1 MLQLLLDAKINIEK
15 MNFEKLSALHH
26 AAIQS
31 DHQILNAVLESD
43 LNSDLQVIESFED
56 YTVLF
61 ITTAHDQSFNVQW
74 LLKIEVNVN
83 HWLKSD
89 KTVLII
95 AFLNNDKS
103 IQQVLLKFE
112 AVHYSLSFE
121 FQILDDKD
129 EEDELLAQS
138 ILTWWSEVCVE
149 ETWEITLQEY
159 K

>member
-61 ITTAHDQSFNVQW
+61 ITTAHDQSFNVQ
-74 LLKIEVNVN
+74 
-83 HWLKSD
+83 
-89 KTVLII
+89 
-95 AFLNNDKS
+95 
-103 IQQVLLKFE
+103 
-112 AVHYSLSFE
+112 
-121 FQILDDKD
+121 
-129 EEDELLAQS
+129 
-138 ILTWWSEVCVE
+138 
-149 ETWEITLQEY
+149 
-159 K
+159 